1 MANIFRAKSLIS
13 RTGTFSHEVT
23 APNLVYNTGNQTI
36 SGEKT
41 FAGTGIFNAVDLN
54 NIDNLSLS
62 GIDIDITG
70 STVNVYGNVLISGN
84 PVLTGIDLSSYAT
97 VANLS
102 TTGSTLDTKANNLSG
117 YINSS
122 YSNIVFTTGNQ
133 TISGV
138 KTFNIAP
145 ILSGNNLITGVDLSQ
160 VKDFGQT
167 ININTNTINLDLN
180 TSSYFLIPLTGN
192 ITTININNPKSIPE
206 ITSFVLQLSG
216 DGTIRSIVWPNYF
229 RWPGGTAPI
238 ITSTQ
243 GKIDTHTIFSYNG
256 GIEYFAFPA
265 GFNS

>member
-1 MANIFRAKSLIS
+1 M
-13 RTGTFSHEVT
+13 TFSGT
-23 APNLVYNTGNQTI
+23 NINFINSPVYI
-36 SGEKT
+36 SGT
-41 FAGTGIFNAVDLN
+41 NLRVDG
-54 NIDNLSLS
+54 NIL
-62 GIDIDITG
+62 
-70 STVNVYGNVLISGN
+70 
-84 PVLTGIDLSSYAT
+84 
-97 VANLS
+97 
-102 TTGSTLDTKANNLSG
+102 ANNLVH
-117 YINSS
+117 N
-122 YSNIVFTTGNQ
+122 TGNQ